1 MTRGI
6 ERKPK
11 MTVPTKLT
19 AVTMSCNG
27 RKVQTF
33 VMLPMIGEKAILP
46 NDTKN
51 MIEDDLGAERG
62 DTISMG

>member
-1 MTRGI
+1 MPRGI

-33 VMLPMIGEKAILP
+33 IMLPIINEKAVLP
-46 NDTKN
+46 METADQI
-51 MIEDDLGAERG
+51 MDDLGAE
-62 DTISMG
+62 